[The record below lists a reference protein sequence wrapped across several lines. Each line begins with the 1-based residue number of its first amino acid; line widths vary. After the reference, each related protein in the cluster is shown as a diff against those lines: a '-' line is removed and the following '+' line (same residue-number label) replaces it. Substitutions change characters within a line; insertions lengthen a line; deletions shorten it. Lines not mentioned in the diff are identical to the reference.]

1 MLTINRSVLIIDDD
15 PDTLLLIKMGL
26 QLNLDWKI
34 ITANSAEEGILKA
47 KANYPDVI
55 LSDTDTPQIDGM
67 QMLRALRENSV
78 TKNIPVI
85 FWTGI
90 WKEINAQ
97 EYAHLGVKTVI
108 SKPCNFLTLANHI
121 MQAAKVIGK
130 CEVLSNTHSQVI
142 SNTSVLI

>member
-34 ITANSAEEGILKA
+34 ITANSAEEGIFKA
-47 KANYPDVI
+47 KAHYPDVI
-55 LSDTDTPQIDGM
+55 LSGIDTPQIDGT
-67 QMLRALRENSV
+67 QMLRALRESSV

-85 FWTGI
+85 FLTGI
-90 WKEINAQ
+90 WNEINAQ
-97 EYAHLGVKTVI
+97 KYAHLGVKTVI

-121 MQAAKVIGK
+121 LKAAKVSEK
-130 CEVLSNTHSQVI
+130 CKVLSNAR
-142 SNTSVLI
+142 